1 MTALESALE
10 GYFRKRVR
18 GMGAMTIKLAPTVRG
33 IPDRLVI
40 MPKGRFALVELKTD
54 RGRLSEIQKH
64 WHEQL
69 YRLTGVVVVVLYGKV
84 EIDRWVTAQV
94 DAIAPKTRKPRTPA
108 SAAR

>member
-40 MPKGRFALVELKTD
+40 MPKGRFALVELKTE

-69 YRLTGVVVVVLYGKV
+69 YRLTGVVVVVLYGKP
-84 EIDRWVTAQV
+84 EIDRWVTSQV
-94 DAIAPKTRKPRTPA
+94 DAIAPKTRKPRTTA